1 MGETSPLE
9 ADGAQQQQEDTQVRR
24 ARRHAA
30 QGIAFISPMFVFIL
44 ATTLFPILYVIVMSF
59 FRNYLPEKS
68 ISFVFLENYVTIIRD
83 ADFWRALSN
92 TGVYVF
98 FTVTFHILFALF
110 LALFLDKKGFFS
122 GLARILRS
130 IFITPWL
137 LSWTVAASIWLLIL
151 NPAGVLNGFAMTL
164 GLLERQIPW
173 LGEVRY
179 AMGWLVLITVWKA
192 FPFFMM
198 FTYAALTTVPAEQ
211 YESADIDG
219 AGYFQRLFRITLPQI
234 LPTLLTLIVLDIIWS
249 IRQFDI
255 IFLTTAGGPLK
266 STLTMSLHVYFTA
279 FERFRFG
286 LSSAEGVMIFL
297 VSTIAALVYL
307 RLYRRAEM

>member
-1 MGETSPLE
+1 M
-9 ADGAQQQQEDTQVRR
+9 
-24 ARRHAA
+24 
-30 QGIAFISPMFVFIL
+30 FIFIL
-44 ATTLFPILYVIVMSF
+44 ATTLFPIIYVIVMGF

-68 ISFVFLENYVTIIRD
+68 ISFVFLRNYGTIIRD
-83 ADFWRALSN
+83 SEFWKALSN

-98 FTVTFHILFALF
+98 FTVLFHILFALF
-110 LALFLDKKGFFS
+110 LALFLDKKGIFS
-122 GLARILRS
+122 GLSKILRS

-151 NPAGVLNGFAMTL
+151 NPAGVLNGFAITL
-164 GLLERQIPW
+164 GLLGKQIPW

-192 FPFFMM
+192 LPFFMM

-211 YESADIDG
+211 YESAQIDG
-219 AGYFQRLFRITLPQI
+219 ASYSQRLFRITLPQI
-234 LPTLLTLIVLDIIWS
+234 LPTLLTLTVLDVIWS

-266 STLTMSLHVYFTA
+266 STLTMSLYVYFTA
-279 FERFRFG
+279 FEKFKFG
-286 LSSAEGVMIFL
+286 LSSAQGVMIFL
-297 VSTIAALVYL
+297 VSSIAALVYL
-307 RLYRRAEM
+307 RLYRRAET